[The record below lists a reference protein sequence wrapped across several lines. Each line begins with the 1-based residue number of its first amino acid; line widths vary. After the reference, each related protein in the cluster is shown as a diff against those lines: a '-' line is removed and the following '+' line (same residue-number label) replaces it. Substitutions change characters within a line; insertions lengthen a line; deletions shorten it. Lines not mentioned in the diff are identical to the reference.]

1 MGMKKAACME
11 PPRRG
16 DMLRDVDAES
26 EPLAI
31 LRPPGMNAGVMVA
44 LKSGRREHSVRDD
57 EGDEMIDDDT

>member
-1 MGMKKAACME
+1 M
-11 PPRRG
+11 
-16 DMLRDVDAES
+16 DVDAES